1 MHQLQGEMI
10 DKGRAM
16 ETATRDLAAARASI
30 AEKDAEV
37 RCLVAVV
44 EPCPCC
50 GSQSALMPVA
60 LAFKLKPL
68 HVIADCRPSRR
79 CEEAA
84 KPADALAGEYQTWR
98 NGKLTHAHSDT
109 SR

>member
-37 RCLVAVV
+37 RC
-44 EPCPCC
+44 
-50 GSQSALMPVA
+50 
-60 LAFKLKPL
+60 PL
-68 HVIADCRPSRR
+68 IR
-79 CEEAA
+79 
-84 KPADALAGEYQTWR
+84 AGV
-98 NGKLTHAHSDT
+98 K
-109 SR
+109 